1 LRCPLWVSSL
11 LIGRNAVRP
20 VILIICTVA
29 VLIGLPRLAVY
40 FREPKHFGLILDAPG
55 KRTADVRRTAAPP
68 ANGLA
73 PASNAVKEPVVQAN
87 SATPSLPAS
96 EADLIVAIQ
105 RELARIGYYGG
116 PITTGWTE
124 GVRDAVRKFSGLG
137 RTKPS
142 QQLLIALRAAKP
154 EFQGNVARQGATL
167 NLQAAQDLINGRI
180 PATLVDTPEEGLLS
194 EGYLPPW
201 AALRARYTQIAQS
214 LPPGD
219 NGALTVRIS
228 ARSSRIDT
236 RRRARRS
243 YAISRRRSRFV
254 YNYGGFFGF

>member
-1 LRCPLWVSSL
+1 
-11 LIGRNAVRP
+11 VRP

-29 VLIGLPRLAVY
+29 VLLGLPRLAVY
-40 FREPKHFGLILDAPG
+40 FREPKHFGLMLDAPG
-55 KRTADVRRTAAPP
+55 DRVRNVKRTAAP
-68 ANGLA
+68 ASAAVA
-73 PASNAVKEPVVQAN
+73 PPSNAEKEPAVQAN
-87 SATPSLPAS
+87 SATPSFPAS

-105 RELARIGYYGG
+105 QELARIGYYDG
-116 PITTGWTE
+116 PITAGWTE
-124 GVRDAVRKFSGLG
+124 GVRDAARKFSRSG

-142 QQLLIALRAAKP
+142 QQLLTALRAAKP
-154 EFQGNVARQGATL
+154 EFQGNVTRQGATL

-201 AALRARYTQIAQS
+201 AALRERYQIAQS

-236 RRRARRS
+236 RRRGRRS
-243 YAISRRRSRFV
+243 YASTRRRSRFV
-254 YNYGGFFGF
+254 YTYGGFFGF

>member
-1 LRCPLWVSSL
+1 M
-11 LIGRNAVRP
+11 RP
-20 VILIICTVA
+20 MILIICTVA
-29 VLIGLPRLAVY
+29 VLLGLPRLAVY
-40 FREPKHFGLILDAPG
+40 FREPKHFGLMLDAPG
-55 KRTADVRRTAAPP
+55 NRVNNVKRTP
-68 ANGLA
+68 A
-73 PASNAVKEPVVQAN
+73 PASTAVAPASDAEKGPVVQAN

-96 EADLIVAIQ
+96 EADLIVAIKQ
-105 RELARIGYYGG
+105 ELARIGYYGG
-116 PITTGWTE
+116 PITERWTE
-124 GVRDAVRKFSGLG
+124 DVRDAVREFSGSR

-142 QQLLIALRAAKP
+142 QQLLTALRAAKP
-154 EFQGNVARQGATL
+154 KFQGNVTRQGATL

-201 AALRARYTQIAQS
+201 AALRERYQIAQS

-236 RRRARRS
+236 RRRGRRS
-243 YAISRRRSRFV
+243 YATSRRRSRFV
-254 YNYGGFFGF
+254 YYGGFFGF